1 MDTVSSMDAVSRRQV
16 LGGMAVGV
24 AAVGAVVAGLDS
36 AAGTVAGV
44 ALGVDADV
52 ALNPVT
58 RPLCSADW
66 AAVCFQTPSTSL

>member
-1 MDTVSSMDAVSRRQV
+1 MDELSRRQV

-24 AAVGAVVAGLDS
+24 AAVGAAVAGLDPVGS
-36 AAGTVAGV
+36 TVAGV
-44 ALGVDADV
+44 ASPAGDTDM